1 MIIEDRLTQVRYV
14 VDAQNPHIL
23 VDSAICQNCS
33 QKPCLYICPV
43 QNYRLDEEGHV
54 TFSWEACVECGACR
68 IICEAGAISWNY
80 PRGGFGV
87 CYRYG

>member
-1 MIIEDRLTQVRYV
+1 MIIEEKMKQVRYV
-14 VDAQNPHIL
+14 VDAQNPHIV

-43 QNYRLDEEGHV
+43 QNYRLDEEGRV

-68 IICEAGAISWNY
+68 IACTREALEWDYPDGSYGIS
-80 PRGGFGV
+80 
-87 CYRYG
+87 YRYG